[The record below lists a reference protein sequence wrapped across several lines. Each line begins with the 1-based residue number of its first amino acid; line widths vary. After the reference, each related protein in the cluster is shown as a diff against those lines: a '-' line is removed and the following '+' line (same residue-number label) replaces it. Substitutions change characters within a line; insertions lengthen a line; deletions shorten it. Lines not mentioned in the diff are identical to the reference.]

1 MSSSVLIAKLRPFI
15 LICQIYGLI
24 PFSIEMDPL
33 TGGFQRFTLSLKH
46 FASWWYVF
54 MVFVQFT
61 CYVISVVLRGK
72 NMTTA
77 EDLGVSPIILSLTS
91 ATQVMY
97 WIQVSLSRIDVL
109 KVKRWRRVIT
119 LILEVEEH
127 LSEVVR
133 DSKDSIFLRTIL
145 GVLITTI
152 MVATIKCYIF

>member
-33 TGGFQRFTLSLKH
+33 TGGFQRFALSLKH

-109 KVKRWRRVIT
+109 KVKRWRRVIA
-119 LILEVEEH
+119 LILEVEEY
-127 LSEVVR
+127 LSKGVR
-133 DSKDSIFLRTIL
+133 DSKNSISSRTIL
-145 GVLITTI
+145 GALIITI
-152 MVATIKCYIF
+152 MV

>member
-1 MSSSVLIAKLRPFI
+1 
-15 LICQIYGLI
+15 
-24 PFSIEMDPL
+24 
-33 TGGFQRFTLSLKH
+33 
-46 FASWWYVF
+46 
-54 MVFVQFT
+54 
-61 CYVISVVLRGK
+61 
-72 NMTTA
+72 MTTA

>member
-133 DSKDSIFLRTIL
+133 DSKDSIFLNL
-145 GVLITTI
+145 VVL
-152 MVATIKCYIF
+152 